1 VPDHFAHSDLKLTRA
16 KKHIADVDTIIR
28 SLPDAYVVTIERDDK
43 TRQQSLKYNLP
54 NAENIALEIALVTG
68 DAIHNLRTA
77 LDYAW
82 VGTIGRLVPSAL
94 DSRTK
99 FPVYAT
105 RKDLEGAL
113 RGRKIDVAS
122 PALFKW
128 IASDIMPYAG
138 GNDPLYNLHNL
149 DISDK
154 HTLLIPLMHI
164 TGVVGIVIENEMT
177 GEISKGN
184 TLPATGPGPH
194 FIPFE
199 WEWRV
204 KEKGKPSVDVL
215 FNEESTLYGL
225 AVSDM
230 LSIFSN
236 LTFSILQSMK
246 YL

>member
-1 VPDHFAHSDLKLTRA
+1 VSDHFAQSDLKLKRA
-16 KKHIADVDTIIR
+16 NKHIADVNTIIR

-43 TRQQSLKYNLP
+43 ARQQSLKYNLP

-99 FPVYAT
+99 FPVYPT
-105 RKDLEGAL
+105 RNDLEGAL
-113 RGRKIDVAS
+113 KGRKIDVAS

-128 IASDIMPYAG
+128 IVSDTMPYAG
-138 GNDPLYNLHNL
+138 GNGSLCSLHEL
-149 DISDK
+149 DIADK

-164 TGVVGIVIENEMT
+164 TGVVGIVMENEKS
-177 GEISKGN
+177 GEVVKGN
-184 TLPATGPGPH
+184 ALAVTGPGPH

-199 WEWRV
+199 WEWRI

-215 FNEESTLYGL
+215 FGNGPDFYGL

-230 LSIFSN
+230 LSIFST
-236 LTFSILQSMK
+236 LTFSLLQSMK